1 MMSFFKKDL
10 LVFWRDRKEV
20 LISLLAPILI
30 IIVLNFAFSGIT
42 FDDAGEMDINAGLVL
57 EDDEA
62 AGIEQFEETL
72 QGMDLQDMEIE
83 AMMEQAHALSPS
95 GLMVSMFDEPELRDW
110 IHTRELSEGEA
121 KEQVEN
127 GDLDAIVKIPEGFT
141 YDVLNQVMLDQD
153 QSADHAIHLQ
163 IEDHSIET
171 NILSDIIDNYM
182 ETLNFQFA
190 LGAVTEGQ
198 AEDAAL
204 PQGGREVINEN
215 AVEIDLA
222 QYFTA
227 AMSSLFA
234 LFIASTVA
242 AKTETEKRER
252 VFNRILLTNS
262 RPFSYLM
269 GKIISTFCLAWVQ
282 LMLVF
287 FATDLL
293 LGIFPD
299 KSAEFWLGMIVI
311 VTFFSLVVAG
321 LSAIFTS
328 LMLRLKNVNASHG
341 LSTMFIMLI
350 AALGGNFFPLE
361 GSPEWLQGFSEWM
374 PTGITISLF
383 TELLQNGDAI
393 SFAIPL
399 MKQFGFFIGFLLIG
413 IILFP
418 ERGRS

>member
-1 MMSFFKKDL
+1 MISFFKKDL

-20 LISLLAPILI
+20 LIALLAPILI

-42 FDDAGEMDINAGLVL
+42 FDDAGDLDINAGLVL

-62 AGIEQFEETL
+62 AGLEQFEETL
-72 QGMDLQDMEIE
+72 QGMDLPEMEIE

-95 GLMVSMFDEPELRDW
+95 GIMVSMFDEPEIRDW
-110 IHTRELSEGEA
+110 IHTRELREGEA
-121 KEQVEN
+121 KDQVEN

-141 YDVLNQVMLDQD
+141 YDILSQVILDQPANT
-153 QSADHAIHLQ
+153 SIHLQ

-171 NILSDIIDNYM
+171 NILSDMIDNYM
-182 ETLNFQFA
+182 ETFNFQFA

-198 AEDAAL
+198 TEDAVL
-204 PQGGREVINEN
+204 PEGGREVINEN
-215 AVEIDLA
+215 AVEIDIA

-227 AMSSLFA
+227 AMSTLFA

-269 GKIISTFCLAWVQ
+269 GKIISSFCLAWLQ

-293 LGIFPD
+293 LGVFPD
-299 KSAEFWLGMIVI
+299 KSAEFWLGLIVI

-321 LSAIFTS
+321 LSAILTS
-328 LMLRLKNVNASHG
+328 LMLRLKNVNAAQG

-361 GSPEWLQGFSEWM
+361 GSPEWLQAFSEWM

-383 TELLQNGDAI
+383 TELLQNGDTI
-393 SFAIPL
+393 SFAVPL
-399 MKQFGFFIGFLLIG
+399 MKQSGFFIGFLLIG
-413 IILFP
+413 ILLFP
-418 ERGRS
+418 ERGRA